1 MHFIF
6 RVAIVFYILT
16 IQSLAFA
23 AEDINL
29 ALSGI
34 ASQSSTGFGG
44 VASRAIDGN
53 TDGDFF
59 NAQST
64 QHNATAI
71 AQNWWQVDLGE
82 VKFIDTINTWN
93 RTDCCSD
100 RTNLF
105 HVFVSDTPFTGNTI
119 ADSQAQAGVSDFFTN
134 GVMGTPTSININRTG
149 RYVRVQLASVN
160 HLHMAEVEVIGDDP
174 IYDLSVQKTADITSN
189 VGVGQVIT
197 YTYKV
202 TNIGTMPVLNVSLED
217 AHNAS
222 GPAPIPSSEVLS
234 LDNQVAG
241 DSSDAV
247 ANDGIWSVLFP
258 QDEITFTATY
268 TVLQG
273 DIDTLQ

>member
-29 ALSGI
+29 AVSGI

-93 RTDCCSD
+93 RTDCCSG

-119 ADSQAQAGVSDFFTN
+119 AESQAQAGVSDFF
-134 GVMGTPTSININRTG
+134 
-149 RYVRVQLASVN
+149 Y
-160 HLHMAEVEVIGDDP
+160 
-174 IYDLSVQKTADITSN
+174 
-189 VGVGQVIT
+189 
-197 YTYKV
+197 
-202 TNIGTMPVLNVSLED
+202 
-217 AHNAS
+217 
-222 GPAPIPSSEVLS
+222 
-234 LDNQVAG
+234 
-241 DSSDAV
+241 
-247 ANDGIWSVLFP
+247 
-258 QDEITFTATY
+258 
-268 TVLQG
+268 
-273 DIDTLQ
+273 